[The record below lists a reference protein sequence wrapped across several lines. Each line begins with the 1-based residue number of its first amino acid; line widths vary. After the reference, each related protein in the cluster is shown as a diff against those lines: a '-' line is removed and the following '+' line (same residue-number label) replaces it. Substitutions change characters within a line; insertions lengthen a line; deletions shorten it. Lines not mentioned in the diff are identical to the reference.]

1 MTTEWLA
8 LWVHFLWSGALTMVC
23 CVTVWWKVGLVAG
36 ATKGT
41 THTRKNESTALR
53 RRLLNIAGMISVC
66 LILNV
71 IAALSTSAKLEEWS
85 RTADM
90 SLTCEIKETWNLR
103 SWGVYGLDDGTVV
116 EVCSAQDA
124 VSTSSKK
131 ACADSC
137 TWYPGVTVAW
147 LVCATLNADGTVETL
162 EQVDAFGAHACDCPC
177 SSFVEI
183 QKSR

>member
-23 CVTVWWKVGLVAG
+23 CVMVWWKVGLVAG
-36 ATKGT
+36 AAKGT
-41 THTRKNESTALR
+41 TQPQKNESTALR

-90 SLTCEIKETWNLR
+90 SLTCEIKETWISR
-103 SWGVYGLDDGTVV
+103 SWGVYGLDNGTVV
-116 EVCSAQDA
+116 EVCNVPDA
-124 VSTSSKK
+124 VSTNSNN
-131 ACADSC
+131 ACAGSC
-137 TWYPGVTVAW
+137 TWYPGVTIGW
-147 LVCATLNADGTVETL
+147 LICPTINANGTV
-162 EQVDAFGAHACDCPC
+162 ACDCPC

-183 QKSR
+183 KQPR